1 MKNILNHLKIKINV
15 DISVIELL
23 KKDNFVLRE
32 NRNWNFKEKITILNA
47 HESQEVFIKL
57 HTKL

>member
-15 DISVIELL
+15 DISVNELL

-32 NRNWNFKEKITILNA
+32 NRNWNFEEKRSYLNA